1 MVRAGCSFVLVL
13 GGVSPGIQRSRATD
27 RAVTLWGSMK
37 RGSCPTKV
45 GAICSLANLMAFW
58 AADLIRRNLRS
69 PAWEAALKDAAPKD
83 AAPSSFFPQQAHAL
97 LRMSAQRPL

>member
-1 MVRAGCSFVLVL
+1 
-13 GGVSPGIQRSRATD
+13 
-27 RAVTLWGSMK
+27 MK

-45 GAICSLANLMAFW
+45 SAICSLANLMAFW

-69 PAWEAALKDAAPKD
+69 PAWEAAQKD